1 MEKINKIVKNS
12 YVQSLE
18 NCRNGDRIE
27 EIEAIQNLIKN
38 SKKIVV
44 ATSNG
49 KKFKVVKNIILK
61 VLDTH
66 TNHNTISNCKNNQ
79 NNIIIEMLDIC
90 TNSADLTRMPAL
102 TKGMIAVDTTNADLI
117 IARGR
122 LGVAGSGSL
131 LLVMD
136 GKGRILTGAMSPSSI
151 IHNESI
157 EHKIE
162 FELLK
167 ALEKI
172 GIMVEL

>member
-1 MEKINKIVKNS
+1 MEKVNKIIKNS
-12 YVQSLE
+12 YIHSLE
-18 NCRNGDRIE
+18 NCRNGDQIE
-27 EIEAIQNLIKN
+27 EIEAIQNVIKN

-61 VLDTH
+61 VLD
-66 TNHNTISNCKNNQ
+66 NHCNDNNQ
-79 NNIIIEMLDIC
+79 NNVNIEMLDIC

-102 TKGMIAVDTTNADLI
+102 TKGLIAVDITDADLI

-122 LGVAGSGSL
+122 LGIAGSGSL
-131 LLVMD
+131 LLLMD

-151 IHNESI
+151 IHKESI
-157 EHKIE
+157 EHKME
-162 FELLK
+162 FELLQ
-167 ALEKI
+167 ALKKI